1 VLEDIWSYIS
11 SSGTSGANVILLV
24 HGDVGQIGL
33 ELILISFFARIRSYI
48 ISILHVLV
56 LTKIAELMAESSQT
70 FGKRD
75 AQCLMTLRKAKH

>member
-1 VLEDIWSYIS
+1 MLEDIWSYIS

-56 LTKIAELMAESSQT
+56 LTKIVELLIENSQT

-75 AQCLMTLRKAKH
+75 A